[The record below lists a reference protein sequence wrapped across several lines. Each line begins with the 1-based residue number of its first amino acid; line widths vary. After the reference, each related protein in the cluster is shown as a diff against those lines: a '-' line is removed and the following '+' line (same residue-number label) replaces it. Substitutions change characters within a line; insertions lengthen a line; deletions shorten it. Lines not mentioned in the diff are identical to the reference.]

1 MDVEIE
7 EISAHDDSVKVKDNK
22 EAMTEDNPDT
32 VAGSTSGS
40 TDSGNNN
47 NSNSDISYHEDQNDG
62 DDGLDDCDDMS
73 NYDDDDEDYMYYDD
87 EDDECDYLSMQAQL
101 DNVDLPAGV
110 EATVSWLN
118 EPAPSSKVSS
128 QASSSS
134 HLAGAQTL
142 NPTLPEHASSSFAQ
156 VPASSNSLVSGGSN
170 SCGKEEVTED
180 ELMKKYQSFKHFDV
194 VEDFSDHH
202 YSNLGVKGQQPPK
215 AWSKKVQDEWKIL
228 ENDLPDT
235 IYVRVYEARMDLLR
249 AVIIGPQGTPYHDGL
264 FVFDVLFP
272 QNYPDVPPM
281 VYYYSGGL
289 RLNPN
294 LYDCG
299 KVCLSLLNTWTGK
312 GNERWM
318 PNSSTMLQVLVS
330 IQALILNSKPF
341 FNEPGYEASYA
352 GPEGQRRS
360 NSYNEDAFVLS
371 LKTMTYTLRRP
382 PKHFE
387 DLVIGHFRCHA
398 VDILSACKAYI
409 EGAPVGSVVK
419 GIVQDLSATAEKS
432 SSTFRE
438 SVSRMKNGLISLFTK
453 NGANDC
459 DRFRA

>member
-7 EISAHDDSVKVKDNK
+7 EISAHDGSVKVKDNK
-22 EAMTEDNPDT
+22 EVMTEDNPDT
-32 VAGSTSGS
+32 VAGSVPGS
-40 TDSGNNN
+40 TDSGNKNG
-47 NSNSDISYHEDQNDG
+47 SNLDITFHEDENDG

-73 NYDDDDEDYMYYDD
+73 NYDDDDDDYMYYDD
-87 EDDECDYLSMQAQL
+87 EEDECDYLNMQAQF

-118 EPAPSSKVSS
+118 EPASSSKVSS

-142 NPTLPEHASSSFAQ
+142 NPTLSEHASSSFAQ
-156 VPASSNSLVSGGSN
+156 VPASSSSLVSGGSN

-387 DLVIGHFRCHA
+387 DLVKGHFRCHA

-409 EGAPVGSVVK
+409 EGAPVGSVVN

-432 SSTFRE
+432 SVTFRE

>member
-47 NSNSDISYHEDQNDG
+47 SSNSDIAYHEDQNDG
-62 DDGLDDCDDMS
+62 DDGLDDCDDLS
-73 NYDDDDEDYMYYDD
+73 NYDDDEDYMYYDD

-249 AVIIGPQGTPYHDGL
+249 AVVIGPQGTPYHDGL

-409 EGAPVGSVVK
+409 EGAPVGSVGK

-438 SVSRMKNGLISLFTK
+438 SVSRMKNGLITLFTK